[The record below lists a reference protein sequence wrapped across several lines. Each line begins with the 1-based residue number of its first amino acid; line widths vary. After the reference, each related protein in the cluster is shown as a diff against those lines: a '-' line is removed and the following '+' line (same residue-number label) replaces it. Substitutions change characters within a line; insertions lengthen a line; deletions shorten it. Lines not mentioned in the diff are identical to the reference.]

1 MLIIPLVIG
10 ALSLLSPFLAIIV
23 YMLYIAK
30 TAEQNLMKPLPAFL
44 LFILVPAAM
53 LIFDTQISTQLLC
66 LDAIFTVGLPV
77 LVFLL
82 VVKYNHLLS
91 NGFLAS
97 FIVIAAW
104 GIVRY
109 YLFQAYQNNLFE
121 QALAMVKDRM
131 PALLNNS
138 LMEQTLPLWKRIIP
152 AIWIISQS
160 LAWLIGFLLFE
171 WRLKIPNRIAN
182 LKFTRYYNLL
192 IIAVLPL
199 YYFSQTKGL
208 FLNLL
213 ISLCIIPFVQGAALV
228 WQRLGMIFANRFIS
242 GLFMIIIVLYANI
255 LLVLLGFGNMWFT
268 KRNITPGG
276 NAA

>member
-1 MLIIPLVIG
+1 MLIFPLIIG

-30 TAEQNLMKPLPAFL
+30 TAEQNLTKPLPAFL
-44 LFILVPAAM
+44 LFVPVPAAM
-53 LIFDTQISTQLLC
+53 LIFDTQISTRLLC

-77 LVFLL
+77 LAFLL

-109 YLFQAYQNNLFE
+109 YLFQTYQNELFE
-121 QALAMVKDRM
+121 QGIAMVKDRM
-131 PALLNNS
+131 PSLLDNS
-138 LMEQTLPLWKRIIP
+138 LMEQTLPLWKEIIP
-152 AIWIISQS
+152 SIWIVSQS
-160 LAWLIGFLLFE
+160 LAWLIAYLLFE
-171 WRLKIPNRIAN
+171 WRLKVPNRIAN
-182 LKFTRYYNLL
+182 LKFTGFYNLL

-199 YYFSQTKGL
+199 YYFTQTRAL

-213 ISLCIIPFVQGAALV
+213 ISLCIIPFIQGAALV